1 MSQTSSILYPKEDNI
16 DETIRRADKKDEH
29 GGVQMRVFENY
40 YYFLLKIQQIVYN
53 FSPKHC
59 DKD

>member
-29 GGVQMRVFENY
+29 GGVKSRVRSHKRFSS
-40 YYFLLKIQQIVYN
+40 FFKIVSLWNCVFI
-53 FSPKHC
+53 FA
-59 DKD
+59 